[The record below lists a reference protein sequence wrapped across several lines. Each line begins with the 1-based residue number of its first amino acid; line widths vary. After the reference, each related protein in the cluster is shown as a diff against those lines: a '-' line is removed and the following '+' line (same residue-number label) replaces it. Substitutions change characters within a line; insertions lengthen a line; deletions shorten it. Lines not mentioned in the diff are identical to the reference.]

1 MGSFQRFVSL
11 ETLYLGRGKCDGR
24 PQMWQSI
31 EDESAYMAQCSQVGN
46 IRFSKSSQKGG
57 CLERSGR
64 EHFLWTESMHT
75 SLRVFG
81 GLVGIE
87 E

>member
-11 ETLYLGRGKCDGR
+11 ETLYLGRGKCDCR

-46 IRFSKSSQKGG
+46 I
-57 CLERSGR
+57 
-64 EHFLWTESMHT
+64 
-75 SLRVFG
+75 
-81 GLVGIE
+81 GLVKVARRVGVWNGVE
-87 E
+87 ESIFFGQRVCIRVSGSLEA

>member
-31 EDESAYMAQCSQVGN
+31 EDESAYMAQYSQVGN
-46 IRFSKSSQKGG
+46 IRFSKNSQKGG
-57 CLERSGR
+57 CLERSGT
-64 EHFLWTESMHT
+64 ELFLWTEYAYESQ
-75 SLRVFG
+75 
-81 GLVGIE
+81 GLWGHSWY
-87 E
+87 

>member
-31 EDESAYMAQCSQVGN
+31 EDESAYMAQYSQVGN

-57 CLERSGR
+57 CLDGVGQSFFFGQ
-64 EHFLWTESMHT
+64 
-75 SLRVFG
+75 RVC
-81 GLVGIE
+81 I
-87 E
+87 

>member
-57 CLERSGR
+57 CLERSGT
-64 EHFLWTESMHT
+64 ELFLWTEYAYESQ
-75 SLRVFG
+75 
-81 GLVGIE
+81 GLWGHSWY
-87 E
+87 